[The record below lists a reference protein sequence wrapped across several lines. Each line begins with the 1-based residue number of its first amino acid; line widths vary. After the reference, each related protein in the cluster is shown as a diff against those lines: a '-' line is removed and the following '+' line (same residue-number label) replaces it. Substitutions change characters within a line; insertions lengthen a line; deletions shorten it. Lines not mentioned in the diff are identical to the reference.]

1 LRKVPDM
8 FSIFKKNK
16 KEEVGI
22 DKHNFEIDL
31 IACVLAYEVARA
43 DGDISEDELSS
54 LLKEIEK
61 ITADVDKDSN
71 EIFNLIKN
79 YSEDSVS
86 FHEFISDINNDFT
99 KEDKLE
105 LIQYLWDVAYAD
117 NVLDVNE
124 ERLIRRIANLI
135 NLKDLDVL
143 RLKDKAKK

>member
-1 LRKVPDM
+1 M
-8 FSIFKKNK
+8 FSIFKKKNK
-16 KEEVGI
+16 KKEAGI
-22 DKHNFEIDL
+22 EKHDFEIDL

-43 DGDISEDELSS
+43 DGSISEDELDS

-61 ITADVDKDSN
+61 VTEDVDKSPN

-79 YSEDSVS
+79 YSENSVS

-99 KEDKLE
+99 REDKLG
-105 LIQYLWDVAYAD
+105 LIHYLWDVAYAD
-117 NVLDVNE
+117 NILDVNE
-124 ERLIRRIANLI
+124 ERLIRRIADLI

>member
-1 LRKVPDM
+1 ML
-8 FSIFKKNK
+8 
-16 KEEVGI
+16 
-22 DKHNFEIDL
+22 
-31 IACVLAYEVARA
+31 LAYEVARA
-43 DGDISEDELSS
+43 DGSISEDELDS

-61 ITADVDKDSN
+61 VTEDVDKSPN

-79 YSEDSVS
+79 YSENSVS

-99 KEDKLE
+99 REDKLE
-105 LIQYLWDVAYAD
+105 LIHYLWDVAYAD
-117 NVLDVNE
+117 NILDVNE

>member
-1 LRKVPDM
+1 M
-8 FSIFKKNK
+8 FNIFKKNK
-16 KEEVGI
+16 NEEEAI

-43 DGDISEDELSS
+43 DGNISDDELNS
-54 LLKEIEK
+54 LLNEIEK
-61 ITADVDKDSN
+61 ITADVNKNPD
-71 EIFNLIKN
+71 EIFSLIKN
-79 YSEDSVS
+79 YSENSVS
-86 FHEFISDINNDFT
+86 FHEFISDINNDFN
-99 KEDKLE
+99 KKDKLE

-143 RLKDKAKK
+143 KLKDKAKN

>member
-1 LRKVPDM
+1 M
-8 FSIFKKNK
+8 FNIFKKNK
-16 KEEVGI
+16 KEEADI

-43 DGDISEDELSS
+43 DGNISEDELSS

-61 ITADVDKDSN
+61 ITADTSKDSN
-71 EIFNLIKN
+71 EIFDLIKN
-79 YSEDSVS
+79 YSENSVS

-105 LIQYLWDVAYAD
+105 LIHYLWDVAYAD

-143 RLKDKAKK
+143 RLKDKAKN

>member
-1 LRKVPDM
+1 M
-8 FSIFKKNK
+8 FNIFKKNK
-16 KEEVGI
+16 KEEADI

-43 DGDISEDELSS
+43 DGNISEDELDS

-61 ITADVDKDSN
+61 ITADVDKDAD

-79 YSEDSVS
+79 YSENSVS
-86 FHEFISDINNDFT
+86 FHEFISDINNDFA

-105 LIQYLWDVAYAD
+105 LIHYLWDVAYAD

-124 ERLIRRIANLI
+124 ERLIRRIADLI

-143 RLKDKAKK
+143 RLKDKAKN

>member
-1 LRKVPDM
+1 M
-8 FSIFKKNK
+8 FNIFKKNK
-16 KEEVGI
+16 KEEADI

-43 DGDISEDELSS
+43 DGNISEDELSS

-61 ITADVDKDSN
+61 ITADTSKDSN
-71 EIFNLIKN
+71 EIFDLIKN
-79 YSEDSVS
+79 YSENSVS

-99 KEDKLE
+99 KENKLE
-105 LIQYLWDVAYAD
+105 LIHYLWDVAYAD

-143 RLKDKAKK
+143 RLKDKAKNC

>member
-1 LRKVPDM
+1 MKILKM
-8 FSIFKKNK
+8 FSIFKKKDK
-16 KEEVGI
+16 KEETDAI
-22 DKHNFEIDL
+22 KNSFEIDL

-43 DGDISEDELSS
+43 DGNISGDELNS

-61 ITADVDKDSN
+61 ITESVDKSTD

-79 YSEDSVS
+79 YSESSVS
-86 FHEFISDINNDFT
+86 FHEFISDINNDFN

-105 LIQYLWDVAYAD
+105 LIHYLWNVAYAD
-117 NVLDVNE
+117 NVLNVNE
-124 ERLIRRIANLI
+124 ERLIRRIADLI

>member
-1 LRKVPDM
+1 M
-8 FSIFKKNK
+8 FNIFKKNK
-16 KEEVGI
+16 NEEINI

-43 DGDISEDELSS
+43 DGNISDNELNS

-61 ITADVDKDSN
+61 ITADVNKNPD
-71 EIFNLIKN
+71 EIFSLIKN
-79 YSEDSVS
+79 YSENSVS
-86 FHEFISDINNDFT
+86 FHEFISDINNDFN
-99 KEDKLE
+99 KEEKLE

-143 RLKDKAKK
+143 RLKDKAKN

>member
-1 LRKVPDM
+1 M
-8 FSIFKKNK
+8 FNIFKKENRK
-16 KEEVGI
+16 KETDV

-43 DGDISEDELSS
+43 DGNISDDELGS

-61 ITADVDKDSN
+61 ITADVDKNRD
-71 EIFNLIKN
+71 EIFDLIKN
-79 YSEDSVS
+79 YSENSVS
-86 FHEFISDINNDFT
+86 FHEFISDINNDFSR
-99 KEDKLE
+99 EAKLE
-105 LIQYLWDVAYAD
+105 LIHYLWDVAYAD

>member
-1 LRKVPDM
+1 M
-8 FSIFKKNK
+8 FNIFKKNK
-16 KEEVGI
+16 KEEANI

-43 DGDISEDELSS
+43 DGNISEDELSS

-61 ITADVDKDSN
+61 ITADTSKDSN
-71 EIFNLIKN
+71 EIFDLIKN
-79 YSEDSVS
+79 YSENSVS

-105 LIQYLWDVAYAD
+105 LIHYLWNVAYAD
-117 NVLDVNE
+117 NSLNVNE
-124 ERLIRRIANLI
+124 ERLIRRIADLI

-143 RLKDKAKK
+143 KLKDEAKK

>member
-1 LRKVPDM
+1 M

-16 KEEVGI
+16 KEEVAI

-71 EIFNLIKN
+71 EIFDLIKN

-105 LIQYLWDVAYAD
+105 LIHYLWDVAYAD

-124 ERLIRRIANLI
+124 ERLIRRIADLI

-143 RLKDKAKK
+143 RLKDKAKN

>member
-1 LRKVPDM
+1 M
-8 FSIFKKNK
+8 FNIFKKNK
-16 KEEVGI
+16 KEEVSI
-22 DKHNFEIDL
+22 NKHNFEIDL

-43 DGDISEDELSS
+43 DGNISDDELNS
-54 LLKEIEK
+54 LLNEIEK
-61 ITADVDKDSN
+61 ITADVNKNPD
-71 EIFNLIKN
+71 EIFSLIKN
-79 YSEDSVS
+79 YSENSVS
-86 FHEFISDINNDFT
+86 FHEFIADINNDFN

-143 RLKDKAKK
+143 RLKDKAKN

>member
-1 LRKVPDM
+1 M
-8 FSIFKKNK
+8 FNIFKKNK
-16 KEEVGI
+16 KEEANI

-43 DGDISEDELSS
+43 DGNISEDELSS

-61 ITADVDKDSN
+61 ITADTSKDSN
-71 EIFNLIKN
+71 EIFDLIKN
-79 YSEDSVS
+79 YSENSVS

-105 LIQYLWDVAYAD
+105 LIHYLWDVAYAD
-117 NVLDVNE
+117 NILDVNE

-143 RLKDKAKK
+143 RLKDKAKN

>member
-1 LRKVPDM
+1 M
-8 FSIFKKNK
+8 FNIFKKNK
-16 KEEVGI
+16 NEEVTI

-43 DGDISEDELSS
+43 DGNISDDELNS
-54 LLKEIEK
+54 LLDEIKK
-61 ITADVDKDSN
+61 ITADVNKNPD
-71 EIFNLIKN
+71 EIFSLIKN
-79 YSEDSVS
+79 YSENSVS
-86 FHEFISDINNDFT
+86 FHEFISDINNDFN
-99 KEDKLE
+99 KEEKLE

-143 RLKDKAKK
+143 RLKDKAKN

>member
-1 LRKVPDM
+1 M
-8 FSIFKKNK
+8 FNIFKKNK
-16 KEEVGI
+16 NEEEAI

-43 DGDISEDELSS
+43 DGNISDDELNS
-54 LLKEIEK
+54 LLNEIEK
-61 ITADVDKDSN
+61 ITADVNKNPD
-71 EIFNLIKN
+71 EIFSLIKN
-79 YSEDSVS
+79 YSENSVS
-86 FHEFISDINNDFT
+86 FHEFISDINNDFN
-99 KEDKLE
+99 KEEKLE

-143 RLKDKAKK
+143 RLKNKAKN

>member
-1 LRKVPDM
+1 M
-8 FSIFKKNK
+8 FNIFKKNK
-16 KEEVGI
+16 NEEVTI

-43 DGDISEDELSS
+43 DGNISDDELNS
-54 LLKEIEK
+54 LLNEIEK
-61 ITADVDKDSN
+61 ITADVNKNPD
-71 EIFNLIKN
+71 EIFSLIKN
-79 YSEDSVS
+79 YSENSVS
-86 FHEFISDINNDFT
+86 FHEFISDINNDFN

-143 RLKDKAKK
+143 RLKDKAKN